1 MIKLGL
7 PNKGRLSDKSLEILT
22 RAGFCIQTKE
32 RKLSA
37 FCENFMMEV
46 IFARASDI
54 PRFIQEGIIDLG
66 ITGQDLVSEQ
76 GMEVE
81 QILELGFGQAELVLA
96 APKDVDREKL
106 FSNRVRIATAY
117 PQITAKFCEAEGIQV
132 DLIPMSGAVELAP
145 KLGLA
150 DAIVDLTSS
159 GETLRMNDLVPLM
172 TLFES
177 RACLF
182 ANKEKAL
189 QGNKTMDQIVMAF
202 QSVLMA
208 YEKKFLIANL
218 PQKSL
223 PDLTA
228 IVPGL
233 SGPTVMSIL
242 GREDLCAIQVVIN
255 TREMAHVI
263 NQLKRLGASGIL
275 VTHIEQLVP

>member
-1 MIKLGL
+1 MIRLGL

-22 RAGFCIQTKE
+22 HAGFCIQTKE

-66 ITGQDLVSEQ
+66 ITGQDLVTEQ
-76 GMEVE
+76 GVEVK
-81 QILELGFGQAELVLA
+81 QILELDFGQAELVLA
-96 APKDVDREKL
+96 APKDFDRENL
-106 FSNRVRIATAY
+106 FSKRLKIATAY
-117 PQITAKFCEAEGIQV
+117 PQMTAKFCEAQGIQA

-159 GETLRMNDLVPLM
+159 GETLRMNDLLPLM

-177 RACLF
+177 KACLF

-189 QGNKTMDQIVMAF
+189 QENKALDQIIMAF

-218 PQKSL
+218 PKTSL
-223 PDLTA
+223 ASLAEIT
-228 IVPGL
+228 PGL

-255 TREMAHVI
+255 GREMAHVI
-263 NQLKRLGASGIL
+263 NQLKKLGATGLL
-275 VTHIEQLVP
+275 VTNIEQLVP